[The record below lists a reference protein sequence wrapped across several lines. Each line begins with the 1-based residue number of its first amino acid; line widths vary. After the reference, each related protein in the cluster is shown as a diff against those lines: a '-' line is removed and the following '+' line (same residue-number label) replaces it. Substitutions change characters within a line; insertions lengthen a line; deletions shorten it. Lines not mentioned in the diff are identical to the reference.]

1 VPAIGHP
8 DAGGN
13 VAKILIVD
21 DDKEIRANLAE
32 IMADAGYETQ
42 EASSGRDAVE
52 KATAEDFDV
61 VLLDLVMPKMSGSD
75 VLGELKRVS
84 PRSKVIMITAF
95 ATIENAVD
103 AIKRGATDYLSKPF
117 KIDDILMRVRRVL
130 EESRVDVCAKKRD
143 FDCTMSA
150 LSNPI
155 RRTIMRLLFQR
166 NTMRLMELVRELGM
180 DDHTKVIFHLKI
192 LREAGMI
199 EQDKDKSYSLVQG
212 GTRALDCLS
221 VLEKYFAS

>member
-1 VPAIGHP
+1 M
-8 DAGGN
+8 
-13 VAKILIVD
+13 AKILIVD

-42 EASSGRDAVE
+42 QAASGRDAVE
-52 KATAEDFDV
+52 KAANDDFDV

-103 AIKRGATDYLSKPF
+103 AVKRGASDYLTKPF

-130 EESRVDVCAKKRD
+130 EEARVDVSAEKREL
-143 FDCTMSA
+143 DCTMSA

-155 RRTIMRLLFQR
+155 RRTIMRLLTQR
-166 NTMRLMELVRELGM
+166 NSMRLMELVRELGIE
-180 DDHTKVIFHLKI
+180 DHTKVIFHLKI
-192 LREAGMI
+192 LREAGMVQ
-199 EQDKDKSYSLVQG
+199 QDRDKSYSLMQEGVK
-212 GTRALDCLS
+212 ALDCLN
-221 VLEKYFAS
+221 VLEKYFPA